1 MEFEL
6 TLVVIGTDYIGNCK
20 SNYHTIM
27 TKTIPNFYEKDLKQN
42 YILNLD
48 LYTFSNKKINV
59 ILFCKIWQN
68 NILPALP
75 FLLYLMQIASSDQA
89 WMGMTRIQSA
99 KTKQTNDSI

>member
-48 LYTFSNKKINV
+48 LYTFSNNALCLDSFLVCCQLILYISNV
-59 ILFCKIWQN
+59 AIISKPVSLS
-68 NILPALP
+68 NIFRNAD
-75 FLLYLMQIASSDQA
+75 F
-89 WMGMTRIQSA
+89 
-99 KTKQTNDSI
+99 